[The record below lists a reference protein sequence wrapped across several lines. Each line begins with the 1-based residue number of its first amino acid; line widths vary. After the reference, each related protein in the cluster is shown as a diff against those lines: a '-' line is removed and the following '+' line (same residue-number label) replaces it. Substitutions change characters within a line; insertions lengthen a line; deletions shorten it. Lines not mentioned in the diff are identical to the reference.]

1 MRLLIFARGHAMTG
15 TPHSLLAALQSA
27 DMLLIN
33 DLHAWQFSLEP
44 EALALA
50 QAALTQAASGPVERP
65 LLRVECMDGRTKR
78 VWNFTVAAVL
88 AAQLDESGQCWLL
101 QDANGQQRISCLDAI
116 SASNDDDEPEAA
128 ANDA

>member
-1 MRLLIFARGHAMTG
+1 MTG
-15 TPHSLLAALQSA
+15 TRNSLLEALQSA

-50 QAALTQAASGPVERP
+50 LSALAAGLPSTAEQQ
-65 LLRVECMDGRTKR
+65 LLKVECMDGRTRR
-78 VWNFTVAAVL
+78 VWTFSVAAVV
-88 AAQLDESGQCWLL
+88 AAQLDEASQCWALH
-101 QDANGQQRISCLDAI
+101 DANGEQRISCLDAI
-116 SASNDDDEPEAA
+116 SASNDDDEPEQA

>member
-1 MRLLIFARGHAMTG
+1 MTS
-15 TPHSLLAALQSA
+15 TRNSLLEALLSA

-44 EALALA
+44 EALVLAQSALA
-50 QAALTQAASGPVERP
+50 QALASAAEQQ

-78 VWNFTVAAVL
+78 VWTFTAAAVL
-88 AAQLDESGQCWLL
+88 AAHLDESRQCWLL
-101 QDANGQQRISCLDAI
+101 HDANGQQRISCLDAI
-116 SASNDDDEPEAA
+116 SASNDDDEPESEVA

>member
-1 MRLLIFARGHAMTG
+1 MTG
-15 TPHSLLAALQSA
+15 TLNSLLEALQSA

-50 QAALTQAASGPVERP
+50 QSPLAARLAGAVEQP
-65 LLRVECMDGRTKR
+65 LLKVECMDGRTRR
-78 VWNFTVAAVL
+78 VWTFSVAAVL
-88 AAQLDESGQCWLL
+88 AARLDQASQCWALH
-101 QDANGQQRISCLDAI
+101 DANGEQRISCLDAI
-116 SASNDDDEPEAA
+116 SASNDDDEHESA

>member
-1 MRLLIFARGHAMTG
+1 MTG
-15 TPHSLLAALQSA
+15 TPSSLLAALQSA

-50 QAALTQAASGPVERP
+50 QAALTQAAAGPLERP
-65 LLRVECMDGRTKR
+65 LLRVECMDGRTQR
-78 VWNFTVAAVL
+78 VWSFTAAAVL

-101 QDANGQQRISCLDAI
+101 HDTNGQQRISCLDAI

>member
-1 MRLLIFARGHAMTG
+1 MTG
-15 TPHSLLAALQSA
+15 TQKSLLEALQSA

-33 DLHAWQFSLEP
+33 DLHAWQFSLAP
-44 EALALA
+44 EALA
-50 QAALTQAASGPVERP
+50 AAAEQQ

-78 VWNFTVAAVL
+78 VWTFTAAAVL
-88 AAQLDESGQCWLL
+88 AAQFDDSTQCWLL

-116 SASNDDDEPEAA
+116 SASNDEDEVEPA